1 MIATDKKEDYQ
12 LEVTLI
18 GEDDTK
24 IENLRCKVF
33 LPEKPKDR
41 VSIIFLPP
49 PEQARFIER
58 AFNKFWKFSILAER
72 EELDGTLLRLSASS
86 VYSLNMTSRAYGL
99 NLIEAIWRTEPTDL
113 KIEHILNRDI
123 SPTECRFWITPS
135 INLTPPQIISNS
147 YTGEIKVESI
157 RTKKFTLSN
166 GLSLNFQ
173 THYKHRENE
182 DGDTVTTGYLV
193 AETDLWNDPKGSNK
207 IDDKL
212 LRQLDDF
219 LLLSSFAVRQ
229 RSVCIGWE
237 VFDSVG
243 HTRFYR
249 GDISVP
255 ENNPKHSVDDGL
267 IKPEHYEEFLQQV
280 YDKFVNEPF
289 IDLLRDS
296 IRGVLP
302 HKGFTAEARF
312 TSLFS
317 SLETLVLLFRRQ
329 NDLEFIF
336 SQEDEAKEWKE
347 IKGKMQ
353 KWLKEQNL
361 LTGKEKAEK
370 RKLVYENLSALERI
384 SFSYAFN
391 KYCDHYKVDLSDLWD
406 ITGGGEKNWSLK
418 TVRDK
423 IVHGDEFADYKF
435 GALIVATQ
443 HLQWILE
450 RLLLAYFEWDL
461 SKSYVNKGFLSRN
474 LIAHQEQETN
484 RKLIST

>member
-1 MIATDKKEDYQ
+1 MIATDRKEDYQ
-12 LEVTLI
+12 LEATI
-18 GEDDTK
+18 TGEDEIK
-24 IENLRCKVF
+24 IEKLRCKVF

-41 VSIIFLPP
+41 VLIILLPSS
-49 PEQARFIER
+49 EQALFIER

-72 EELDGTLLRLSASS
+72 KELDETLLRISADN
-86 VYSLNMTSRAYGL
+86 VYSLGMTSKAYGI
-99 NLIEAIWRTEPTDL
+99 NLLESIWEAEPTDL
-113 KIEHILNRDI
+113 RIEHILNREI

-135 INLTPPQIISNS
+135 IVLTPAQIISSS
-147 YTGEIKVESI
+147 YTGEVKVESV
-157 RTKKFTLSN
+157 RTKSFSLSN
-166 GLSLNFQ
+166 DLFLNFQ
-173 THYKHRENE
+173 KHYKHRKNE
-182 DGDTVTTGYLV
+182 VGDTVTTSYLV
-193 AETDLWNDPKGSNK
+193 AETNLWNDPKGSEK

-219 LLLSSFAVRQ
+219 LLLSSFASRQ

-237 VFDSVG
+237 VFDSIG

-249 GDISVP
+249 GNISIP
-255 ENNPKHSVDDGL
+255 DSKSTYYVDDGL
-267 IKPEHYEEFLQQV
+267 IEPQHYEDFLQQA
-280 YDKFVNEPF
+280 YSKFVNETF

-302 HKGFTAEARF
+302 HKGLTAEARF

-329 NDLEFIF
+329 NNLEFIF

-347 IKGKMQ
+347 TKKKMQ

-361 LTGKEKAEK
+361 LAGKEKTEK
-370 RKLVYENLSALERI
+370 RKLVYENLSSLERI

-391 KYCDHYKVDLSDLWD
+391 KHCDYYKVDLSDLWG
-406 ITGGGEKNWSLK
+406 ITGGGNNWSL
-418 TVRDK
+418 TTIRNK

-435 GALIVATQ
+435 SALFVATQ
-443 HLQWILE
+443 HLQWTLE

-461 SKSYVNKGFLSRN
+461 SKSYVNKDFLSRN
-474 LIAHQEQETN
+474 LIAHQEQENN